1 LEIRAIIS
9 TSKRFAM
16 DKVRAERRRAVR
28 MRPIPDL
35 PASATL
41 LGDSPEPL
49 TVSDVSAGGMA
60 LMTTGSLKGLAV
72 NTRLQIRLTIAR
84 YGEHVI
90 TVEVRYQLA
99 GGVTGTQFVDLEE
112 TAKRSIWRYVAE
124 LLERGAPS

>member
-1 LEIRAIIS
+1 
-9 TSKRFAM
+9 M

-28 MRPIPDL
+28 MKPIPDL

-60 LMTTGSLKGLAV
+60 LVTTGSLKGLAV
-72 NTRLQIRLTIAR
+72 GARLQLRLVMAR

-90 TVEVRYQLA
+90 TVEVRYQID